1 MKKRTKKNV
10 KILKPFN
17 IGAYELHNNGLYR
30 QKIIPDKKKNEKL
43 KRKKVDIREYQP
55 LFFNILYIGHSFKPT
70 QTLLK
75 PEQNLITGH
84 SLSVSP

>member
-55 LFFNILYIGHSFKPT
+55 FHIYFAFNIALI
-70 QTLLK
+70 
-75 PEQNLITGH
+75 NLFSASI
-84 SLSVSP
+84 SL